1 MEQREDGW
9 TKWTS
14 NCLVPLA
21 IFYFSPRYS
30 IYAGLYGPFF
40 NTYKRRGGA
49 KRGALLIETASFA
62 VIYVQAYIS
71 SYREKR
77 GEIRRGGTVFLLLLI
92 TMKRLEHDGRADV

>member
-1 MEQREDGW
+1 MEPREDGW

-21 IFYFSPRYS
+21 IFYLSPRY

-62 VIYVQAYIS
+62 VIYVQAY
-71 SYREKR
+71 REKR
-77 GEIRRGGTVFLLLLI
+77 GEIRRGGQFFFCF
-92 TMKRLEHDGRADV
+92 